1 MQFLR
6 TRRCSKEKVWVKHPM
21 GESFG
26 CHYMLLKSDK
36 HHTGSVF
43 IHCAE
48 LNGILAFHLLLQSRS
63 DHLQGAVLISQ

>member
-1 MQFLR
+1 
-6 TRRCSKEKVWVKHPM
+6 M
-21 GESFG
+21 GEWFG
-26 CHYMLLKSDK
+26 CHDMLLNVVSDK
-36 HHTGSVF
+36 YHTGFVL